1 MPSNDINSYL
11 ARFVQEAKRR
21 DGKNYPAGS
30 VNNIV
35 AAIQRYLRENGRPEI
50 NFYDKNDLTFDLL
63 RKSVDARMRE
73 LNSAGEGTIKK
84 QAQPITPE
92 MEATLWDK
100 GIFSRETSKG
110 LLNVVF
116 RYSCKLFGLRAADE
130 HRDLKVSQ
138 FIIGDN
144 DAGHHYLRYVGKTCK
159 NWQGGLGQ
167 KKVKPKDLTIFA
179 DPSRGDRCVVSCF
192 ELYLS
197 LIPPSD
203 RFYHRLIGNSPPCF
217 SVQVIGVHKLE
228 TIVKDFCKEAGF
240 YTNHSGKVTCATELF
255 KHNVDEQLIMQQTGH
270 RSTDAVRMYKRPS
283 IEHQIQVSQI
293 LQPPAPK
300 RFACPA
306 IPPVEVTQ
314 VHKEPATPTT
324 TTPKKSITFT
334 ANGSS
339 VQNIH
344 ITF

>member
-1 MPSNDINSYL
+1 MPSKDINSYL

-35 AAIQRYLRENGRPEI
+35 AAIQRHLRENGRPEI
-50 NFYDKNDLTFDLL
+50 NFYDKNDPTFDLL

-116 RYSCKLFGLRAADE
+116 WYSCKLFGLRAADE

-167 KKVKPKDLTIFA
+167 KK
-179 DPSRGDRCVVSCF
+179 
-192 ELYLS
+192 
-197 LIPPSD
+197 
-203 RFYHRLIGNSPPCF
+203 
-217 SVQVIGVHKLE
+217 
-228 TIVKDFCKEAGF
+228 
-240 YTNHSGKVTCATELF
+240 
-255 KHNVDEQLIMQQTGH
+255 
-270 RSTDAVRMYKRPS
+270 
-283 IEHQIQVSQI
+283 
-293 LQPPAPK
+293 
-300 RFACPA
+300 
-306 IPPVEVTQ
+306 
-314 VHKEPATPTT
+314 
-324 TTPKKSITFT
+324 
-334 ANGSS
+334 
-339 VQNIH
+339 
-344 ITF
+344 